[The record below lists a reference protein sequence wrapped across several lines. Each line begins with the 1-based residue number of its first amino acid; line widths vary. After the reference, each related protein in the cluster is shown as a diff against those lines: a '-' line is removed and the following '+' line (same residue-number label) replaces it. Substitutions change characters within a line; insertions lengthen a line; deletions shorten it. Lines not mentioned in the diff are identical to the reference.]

1 MPKPFRGVVNVD
13 IRDSVPDW
21 EPFLQPKAP
30 EGAPNVLMI
39 VWDDVG
45 YGAMDVFGGPIETPT
60 MRRIAECG
68 PALLE
73 LPHDGA
79 LLAHAFE
86 PAHRTQRHEQRHGVH
101 HRGLGRL
108 PGVLRPDPVRERHDL
123 RGART
128 STAGTPTRSA
138 SGT

>member
-1 MPKPFRGVVNVD
+1 MAKGFRGVVNVD

-60 MRRIAECG
+60 MRR
-68 PALLE
+68 
-73 LPHDGA
+73 
-79 LLAHAFE
+79 LAM
-86 PAHRTQRHEQRHGVH
+86 
-101 HRGLGRL
+101 RGSAT
-108 PGVLRPDPVRERHDL
+108 P
-123 RGART
+123 T
-128 STAGTPTRSA
+128 STRQHSVRRRDRAC
-138 SGT
+138 